1 MKINNEFTVS
11 APVEQA
17 WDVILDLERVAPC
30 LPGAAIQEEKGDGE
44 YEGTMKVKIGP
55 ITANY
60 KGTVKFEEVDEANR
74 RVVLGATGR
83 DARGQGTASATIVST
98 MQEQGS
104 ETKVNVET
112 DMKLTGR
119 AAQFGRG
126 IAQDVATKMLG
137 QFAACLEE
145 EIGGSGG
152 AEAVASGSG
161 DAQPSSSTGANGGG
175 DGSASAGAGTTAPV
189 VGSTGGTAGRVIS
202 GAAAGSLGGGT
213 AGGVVS
219 GGPGASEPA
228 AGTGDGGQ
236 QPQQPQQQQ
245 QPRREPRPEPEPFDL
260 GAAGQGIILDR
271 LKKAAPAIAGGAAAL
286 IVVVWLLRRRS

>member
-1 MKINNEFTVS
+1 VKINNEFTVS
-11 APVEQA
+11 APVEKA
-17 WDVILDLERVAPC
+17 WDVILDLEQVAPC

-74 RVVLGATGR
+74 RVVLEATGR

-98 MQEQGS
+98 MQEQGDK
-104 ETKVNVET
+104 TKVNVET

-145 EIGGSGG
+145 EISGGAAAGAGG
-152 AEAVASGSG
+152 AEAGTQQSAAAPASTS
-161 DAQPSSSTGANGGG
+161 GG
-175 DGSASAGAGTTAPV
+175 DGSSQDAPV
-189 VGSTGGTAGRVIS
+189 APAASGGTAGRVVS
-202 GAAAGSLGGGT
+202 GEAGGALTGGT
-213 AGGVVS
+213 AGAVVS
-219 GGPGASEPA
+219 GGPGAAEPA
-228 AGTGDGGQ
+228 AATGDGGQ
-236 QPQQPQQQQ
+236 PAEQPSQQ
-245 QPRREPRPEPEPFDL
+245 QPRREPRPEPEAFDL
-260 GAAGQGIILDR
+260 GAVGQDVVLDR

-286 IVVVWLLRRRS
+286 LVVVWLLRRKR